1 MNKRIEKNI
10 EGIEVIYNKEK
21 NGIEIAFENKE
32 LATQEIRTELKAVG
46 FRYFP
51 KFKKWM
57 ARQNDKTIA
66 TVKKLF
72 AATSEVEEMEVSKKV
87 NESPLNKIDLF
98 KLTTYTEVEREKNYN
113 TKEVAKE
120 IRTALK
126 SRFKFVKFSV
136 TSKDRISVTIKSAPF
151 EKDSIYLK
159 AIQEYTDKLVE
170 SYNFCISYDPYGDYG
185 NSYNFYFFGCKV
197 DCNYIQ
203 TETTSEIIEAVK
215 QFDIK
220 TAEAEELKRA
230 EEERQYKEY
239 LKEQEEARKEA
250 EERQKQVKV
259 DKEYINNNVEVV
271 DLEEEKQYFV
281 KNAQFANLNKN
292 NTLEQYKK
300 EVEKG
305 EYYLNTL
312 KVTREVYF
320 KDEKSYN
327 LYINM
332 LLHDFDFIEGTGGS
346 YTDDLR
352 INSMTDYY
360 NMTNEEKNTV
370 EWLLKGVAVY
380 YNNKLMFVIDAQG
393 YCYARYV
400 GLIGNMTIIKKE
412 IEYKQVID
420 TEEVEELKKEAEEIT
435 SIFNKVVEKNSLNDW
450 YNTRRKFVKELKD
463 NVLLSFDKSIVQQIK
478 DEKIKNYMY
487 RVLKEND
494 TIIDQFI
501 DNKFTVG
508 EKLTIVKESV
518 ICGVSISHIIF
529 NNYEEIEEY
538 NKKSIKMTLGIKNK
552 RGLYNT
558 TIEKDKVLIY
568 RNWIDIPT
576 SVLYEDTSNDFIMSS
591 ITKYGS
597 YDTKALDS
605 IINYLS
611 EKNILPTINTYK
623 PVF

>member
-1 MNKRIEKNI
+1 
-10 EGIEVIYNKEK
+10 
-21 NGIEIAFENKE
+21 
-32 LATQEIRTELKAVG
+32 
-46 FRYFP
+46 
-51 KFKKWM
+51 M

>member
-203 TETTSEIIEAVK
+203 TEATSEIIEAVK

-558 TIEKDKVLIY
+558 TIEKDKVLTY